1 MARSRLRGPNRW
13 LVVLIAV
20 ITFIVAL
27 QLWNLL
33 YEGSDAGLARTH
45 ANLHKHKGRYVVPAY
60 FNVSLEERSDDDDDY
75 MGDESEL
82 VSLSSGSTLQQGP
95 AGSGQPKPGGS
106 GQQKPGGGGQQ
117 GPAGSGGHDRNSQ
130 QDDGEEGKDP
140 VLHMHSW
147 TRSLRKGQQI
157 VGFFSLP
164 SIPKQSES
172 RFTDYKDVEKYG
184 WQVIQ
189 NEIDPAVED
198 PSLSE
203 PLDLMKI
210 SYGDKKAV
218 DKWHYLEVTHARTS
232 RGPNGQLYPVSVLRS
247 LKRLSIK
254 D

>member
-1 MARSRLRGPNRW
+1 MARARLPSGERW
-13 LVVLIAV
+13 LVALISV
-20 ITFIVAL
+20 ITFAVAL

-45 ANLHKHKGRYVVPAY
+45 ANLHKHKGRYVVPAS
-60 FNVSLEERSDDDDDY
+60 FNVSLEERSDDDDAY

-95 AGSGQPKPGGS
+95 AGSGQPKPGG
-106 GQQKPGGGGQQ
+106 GGQQ

-130 QDDGEEGKDP
+130 HDDGEEGKDP
-140 VLHMHSW
+140 VLQMHSW

-157 VGFFSLP
+157 VGFFSMP

-210 SYGDKKAV
+210 SYGDKKTV

-247 LKRLSIK
+247 LKRLSIE